1 MAKNKS
7 KGAVD
12 TVAVTEQVPTTTAPV
27 APQATNHTLTYR
39 RTHPGNRA
47 SYGIA
52 GVAGIVVF
60 DLKLFADGKP
70 PATVVLDCA
79 LAQPVAKA
87 PKAKSVA
94 A

>member
-7 KGAVD
+7 
-12 TVAVTEQVPTTTAPV
+12 TAPAQPV
-27 APQATNHTLTYR
+27 APTPEQPVAPASNHTLTYR
-39 RTHPGNRA
+39 KNHPNGRC

-70 PATVVLDCA
+70 PATLTLDCA
-79 LAQPVAKA
+79 LALPIAKA
-87 PKAKSVA
+87 AKTVA